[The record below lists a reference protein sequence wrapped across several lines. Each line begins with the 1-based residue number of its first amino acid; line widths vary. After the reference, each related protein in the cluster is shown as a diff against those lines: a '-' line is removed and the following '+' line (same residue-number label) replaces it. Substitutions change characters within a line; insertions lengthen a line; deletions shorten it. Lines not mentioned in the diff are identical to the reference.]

1 MKKYLPTTGQK
12 QNAGK
17 ESAFLGQL
25 AQQIFYL

>member
-17 ESAFLGQL
+17 ETAFLGQL
-25 AQQIFYL
+25 A